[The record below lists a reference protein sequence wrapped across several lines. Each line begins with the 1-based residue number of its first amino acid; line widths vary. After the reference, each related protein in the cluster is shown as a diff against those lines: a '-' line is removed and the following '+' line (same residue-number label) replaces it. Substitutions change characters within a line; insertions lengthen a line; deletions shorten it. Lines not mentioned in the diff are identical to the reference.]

1 MRVGVLASG
10 TGTILRA
17 MLDRDLPV
25 VLVLADRPCGA
36 LEIAREA
43 GIAAVLVE
51 RTDFGATFDR
61 VAYTKEVVT
70 ALEADAVDLVAIAG
84 FGTILSEPFV
94 DAFGG
99 RAVNTH
105 PALLPAFKGWHAVRD
120 ALAAGVKVT
129 GCTVHLVTEEV
140 DAGPI
145 LAQEAV
151 PVLEDDTEE
160 TLHERIKEVERDL
173 FPDDRSRRLG
183 TRGTNVNT
191 KIERA
196 LLSVWDKTGLVDLAR
211 ALHELGVELVSS
223 GGTATAITEAGIPVT
238 TVEDVTGVPE
248 MLDHRVKTLHPMIH
262 GGLLADRG
270 KESHR
275 ADLET
280 HGIRPFDLVVSNLY
294 PFLDRPD
301 IETIDIGGPAMTRA
315 AAKNHEWVTIVTSP
329 DQYAPLVEEL
339 RSHNGEVTDETRRAF
354 ALEAFARTAAY
365 DARDRAV
372 VAAGRAASRSCR
384 ARARSHRTRRSATA
398 RTRTSPRRAIAGTA
412 PRAGG
417 TA

>member
-10 TGTILRA
+10 TGSILRA

-84 FGTILSEPFV
+84 FGTILAEPFV

-173 FPDDRSRRLG
+173 YPDVIRQ
-183 TRGTNVNT
+183 
-191 KIERA
+191 
-196 LLSVWDKTGLVDLAR
+196 LVR
-211 ALHELGVELVSS
+211 E
-223 GGTATAITEAGIPVT
+223 
-238 TVEDVTGVPE
+238 
-248 MLDHRVKTLHPMIH
+248 
-262 GGLLADRG
+262 
-270 KESHR
+270 
-275 ADLET
+275 
-280 HGIRPFDLVVSNLY
+280 
-294 PFLDRPD
+294 
-301 IETIDIGGPAMTRA
+301 
-315 AAKNHEWVTIVTSP
+315 
-329 DQYAPLVEEL
+329 
-339 RSHNGEVTDETRRAF
+339 
-354 ALEAFARTAAY
+354 ART
-365 DARDRAV
+365 
-372 VAAGRAASRSCR
+372 
-384 ARARSHRTRRSATA
+384 
-398 RTRTSPRRAIAGTA
+398 
-412 PRAGG
+412 
-417 TA
+417 